1 MPDEGRCAAPAD
13 LFGNL
18 NVYDLMSKDLFF
30 ILKKNVFYAYVDTE
44 STTAF
49 ELIYVKYFF

>member
-18 NVYDLMSKDLFF
+18 NVDDLLSKDLFF